1 MPHDD
6 DRTAAAAPA
15 GVRDPAERGRTIALG
30 ILATLAVAYTLKVA
44 ATLILPFIIA
54 AVLNLVLQPAKHLL
68 NHRLRIPAP
77 LAALALILVLF
88 GIAGGLGAAVSVPA
102 SGWVARAPD
111 GVKLLEKRL
120 HGLASP
126 IHYVER
132 GIHEL
137 EALLREGQAPARDV
151 PDGAAQQPQP
161 PQQSARQESNPNLI
175 GTIGSVGLSV
185 LQGTGAAM
193 GQLLTLLVLLF
204 FMLSAGDT
212 LLRRLVEVM
221 PTYADKR
228 RVVEIAQEIEQN
240 VSGYLATIS
249 LMNVLV
255 GTANGLSMWLLGV
268 SDPLLWGTLAF
279 LLNYVPIL
287 GPFVGIVIFF
297 FVGLF
302 SFDSLW
308 MAALPGLIYLVIHVI
323 EGETVTP
330 MLLANRFTL
339 NPVLVIGSLFFWDYI
354 WGVIGA
360 LLAVPLLAVSKI
372 ICDRIDTLKPLGHLL
387 GGPPGRFTKGY
398 AAGDAADLAHDEGA
412 P

>member
-1 MPHDD
+1 MSHEDD
-6 DRTAAAAPA
+6 GTIPAEAAGLSDAT
-15 GVRDPAERGRTIALG
+15 ERGRTISLG
-30 ILATLAVAYTLKVA
+30 ILATLAVAYTLKLA
-44 ATLILPFIIA
+44 AALILPFIIA

-68 NHRLRIPAP
+68 HHRLRVPAP

-88 GIAGGLGAAVSVPA
+88 GIAGGLGAALSVPA
-102 SGWVARAPD
+102 SGWIARAPD

-120 HGLASP
+120 HGLAGP
-126 IHYVER
+126 IHYAER
-132 GIHEL
+132 GVHEL
-137 EALLREGQAPARDV
+137 ESLLREGQAPAHDV
-151 PDGAAQQPQP
+151 ADGAAQQSPAP
-161 PQQSARQESNPNLI
+161 PAARQGQDSSPNLI

-228 RVVEIAQEIEQN
+228 RVVEIAQEIEDN

-249 LMNVLV
+249 LMNILV

-287 GPFVGIVIFF
+287 GPFFGIVIFF

-302 SFDSLW
+302 SFNSLW

-372 ICDRIDTLKPLGHLL
+372 ICDRVDPLKPLGHLL
-387 GGPPGRFTKGY
+387 GGAPDRGARAHAADPPQ
-398 AAGDAADLAHDEGA
+398 GDAA